1 MTPRERVLA
10 VLKGGRPDRV
20 PWFGDLDYWATALI
34 ARGEKPAGFRASPD
48 YIRWHAVL
56 GVGFYLQGYFPFKT
70 IYGSGERIWHD
81 GPRRWRE
88 LATPYGTLRDCW
100 EYLPSSCSEGPVEHL
115 LKSEADLAALRHVY
129 AHMSFE
135 PDYEYA
141 LRRRDEI
148 GDQGLLLSYLPK
160 SPFMQLV
167 ALEGGIEAV
176 TFAAAAAPEEL
187 AETLAVMKSAFDKAA
202 RLAVDSPAEA
212 LMIPENLSSEVVGPR
227 FFDPHVR
234 PYQEEWAREIE
245 KAGKFS
251 FVHMDG
257 TLKGL
262 LAREAATGIK
272 VIEAMTPAPVGD
284 VAIEDWAAVAANP
297 RTVLWGGI
305 PGSYFTPA
313 VGEAEFERHV
323 RAALAVMRSA
333 PRYVLGVADQVP
345 PDGLESRVRRVAELV
360 EEYGSYR

>member
-10 VLKGGRPDRV
+10 VLKGERPDRV

-34 ARGEKPAGFRASPD
+34 ARGEKPADFKTSLD
-48 YIRWHAVL
+48 YIDWHRDL
-56 GVGFYLQGYFPFKT
+56 GVGFYLQGHFPFKT
-70 IYGSGERIWHD
+70 IYGSGERVWHD

-88 LATPYGTLRDCW
+88 LPTPHGTLRDCW
-100 EYLPSSCSEGPVEHL
+100 EYLPSSCSEGPIEHL
-115 LKSEADLAALRHVY
+115 LKSEADLPALRHVY
-129 AHMSFE
+129 AHMAFE

-141 LRRRDEI
+141 KRRRDQI
-148 GDQGLLLSYLPK
+148 GDQGILLCYLPK

-176 TFAAAAAPEEL
+176 TFAEAAAPEEF
-187 AETLAVMKSAFDKAA
+187 AATLAVMKSAFDRAA
-202 RLAVDSPAEA
+202 RIAVDSPAEA
-212 LMIPENLSSEVVGPR
+212 LMIPENLSSEAVGPR
-227 FFDPHVR
+227 FFEAYVR
-234 PYQEEWAREIE
+234 PYQGEWAREIA
-245 KAGKFS
+245 KAGKVS

-262 LAREAATGIK
+262 LAREAATGIN

-284 VAIEDWAAVAANP
+284 IAVGDWAAAAANP
-297 RTVLWGGI
+297 ATVLWGGI
-305 PGSYFTPA
+305 PGSYFTPS

-323 RAALAVMRSA
+323 REVLAVMGSA

-345 PDGLESRVRRVAELV
+345 PDGLASRVRRVGEIV
-360 EEYGSYR
+360 EELGAYR